1 MNSSSISFDSLSPNL
16 IVANVNHSV
25 QFYTDVLGFTLIASV
40 PDTGSLNWA
49 MVQRESVNVMF
60 QTLASIQEDV
70 PSLNL
75 KAGSAAMTL
84 YIKVKNLDNLL
95 SEVRSKVPI
104 ALELRTTFYG
114 AREFAIKDPDGNVLM
129 FAEDSSKE
137 L

>member
-1 MNSSSISFDSLSPNL
+1 MNAPSISFDSLSPNL
-16 IVANVNHSV
+16 IVGNVNRSV
-25 QFYTDVLGFTLIASV
+25 QFYTDVLGFALIASV